1 MLGLSVGNSNKK
13 ILSISLSWK
22 VMPGA
27 VVLENKKSGFISMRV
42 RYTFECVSGKF
53 TQRKCIA

>member
-1 MLGLSVGNSNKK
+1 
-13 ILSISLSWK
+13 
-22 VMPGA
+22 MPGA

-53 TQRKCIA
+53 T